1 MGNQECIFCS
11 VIEGKIPTEF
21 VHEGADLVVFKDIYP
36 KARVHLLVVP
46 RVHIKTF
53 LDLSDKN
60 NVVLTKMTKVV
71 QKIIKDQKLEGG
83 YQVIFNG
90 GRYQHIPH
98 LHWHLLG
105 D

>member
-1 MGNQECIFCS
+1 MASKCLFCD
-11 VIEGKIPTEF
+11 IIDKKIPTKF
-21 VHEGADLVVFKDIYP
+21 VYEDSDLVVFRDINP
-36 KARVHLLVVP
+36 RSRVHLLIAP
-46 RVHIKTF
+46 REHIKSF

-60 NVVLTKMTKVV
+60 NLVLTKMIKVI
-71 QKIIKDQKLEGG
+71 QRIIRDKKLEGG

-90 GRYQHIPH
+90 GKYQHIPH

>member
-1 MGNQECIFCS
+1 MKKDCLFCD
-11 VIEGKIPTEF
+11 IIGEKISTKF
-21 VHEGADLVVFKDIYP
+21 TYQDKDLVVFADINP
-36 KARVHLLVVP
+36 KSRVHLLIVP
-46 RVHIKTF
+46 REHIKSF

-60 NVVLTKMTKVV
+60 NLLLTKMIKVI
-71 QKIIKDQKLEGG
+71 QRIIRDKKLEGG

-90 GRYQHIPH
+90 GKYQHIPH

>member
-1 MGNQECIFCS
+1 MKDCLFCDILDRKTS
-11 VIEGKIPTEF
+11 TELVYKDKDLAVF
-21 VHEGADLVVFKDIYP
+21 ADINP
-36 KARVHLLVVP
+36 KSRVHLLIVS
-46 RVHIKTF
+46 REHIKSF

-60 NVVLTKMTKVV
+60 NLLLTKMIKVI
-71 QKIIKDQKLEGG
+71 QRIIRDKKLEGG